1 MATTSLAE
9 KLFTGEHRLTR
20 QEMEQRFT
28 DTEWDGRI
36 DIPCGL
42 RMRLKAIDRNVDSLM
57 GLVRMLERDRN
68 GKLAAAATGIPYEGM
83 HDGHLDTMKL
93 AVCQLGEQL
102 EATLEEIRLDSY
114 TPSKN

>member
-9 KLFTGEHRLTR
+9 KLFTCEHRLTR

-42 RMRLKAIDRNVDSLM
+42 RMRLKSIDRTVDSLM
-57 GLVRMLERDRN
+57 GLIRMLENDRN
-68 GKLAAAATGIPYEGM
+68 GKLASEATGIPYQGM
-83 HDGHLDTMKL
+83 HDGQLDTMKL
-93 AVCQLGEQL
+93 AVYQLGEQI
-102 EATLEEIRLDSY
+102 ESTLEDIRLDSY
-114 TPSKN
+114 APIKN